1 MKASENMQG
10 KRIDQVRY
18 SNAVVVLGLILFIV
32 SVVILKIEQLMA

>member
-10 KRIDQVRY
+10 KRIDQVGY